1 MTPSISKIYIW
12 HALKGGLI
20 QKKWRGEMMKKIMKK
35 IIQNSFPEPEF
46 LRKELLGSSFPR
58 EKGKEEINQFLDW
71 KSPLSAQQ

>member
-1 MTPSISKIYIW
+1 
-12 HALKGGLI
+12 
-20 QKKWRGEMMKKIMKK
+20 MMKKIMKK
-35 IIQNSFPEPEF
+35 IIQNSFPEPKF